1 MASYID
7 SSFLLSI
14 ILEENLSSR
23 TINVW
28 QNEDI
33 RVSSILLRAECIIT
47 LRRIH
52 FNYKNKLPET
62 WLKEKE
68 IELKNLLQEV
78 TLRIFDK
85 SILDIIEIKK
95 VLSNCRT
102 LDAIHLVVYLVNSV
116 TYFHAERA
124 KSPDC
129 FDSFFNI
136 FDKSSR
142 LNFHSKGFAIFS

>member
-85 SILDIIEIKK
+85 SILDIIEIKNE
-95 VLSNCRT
+95 LSNCRT
-102 LDAIHLVVYLVNSV
+102 LDAIHLATAIVFKDNFGDKLYICS
-116 TYFHAERA
+116 
-124 KSPDC
+124 
-129 FDSFFNI
+129 
-136 FDKSSR
+136 FDKNMR
-142 LNFHSKGFAIFS
+142 RISKKVGFNVLPEKL

>member
-33 RVSSILLRAECIIT
+33 RVSSVLLRAECIIT
-47 LRRIH
+47 LRRVH

-68 IELKNLLQEV
+68 IEMKNLLQEV

-85 SILDIIEIKK
+85 SILDIIEIKNE
-95 VLSNCRT
+95 LSNCRT
-102 LDAIHLVVYLVNSV
+102 FDAIHLATAIDFKDNFGDKL
-116 TYFHAERA
+116 
-124 KSPDC
+124 
-129 FDSFFNI
+129 NI
-136 FDKSSR
+136 CSFDKNMR
-142 LNFHSKGFAIFS
+142 HISKKVGFNVLPPAVKK